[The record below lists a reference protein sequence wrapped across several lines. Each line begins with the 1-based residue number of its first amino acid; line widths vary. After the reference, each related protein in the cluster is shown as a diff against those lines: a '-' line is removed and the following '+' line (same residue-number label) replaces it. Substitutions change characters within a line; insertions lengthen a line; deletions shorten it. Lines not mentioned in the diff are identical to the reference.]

1 MYNPLVSIVMPV
13 YNGANYMR
21 ESIDSALN
29 QTYQN
34 IEVIVVNDG
43 STDGTDAVAKSY
55 GDKIRYF
62 AKENGGVGSA
72 LNLALQHMKGEYYSW
87 LSHDDVYHPD
97 KVEKQVAYL
106 RALKDKN
113 VVLYADYTL
122 MNGRSRVY
130 NTVILDHDML
140 SSKPEYA
147 VLRGSING
155 NTLLIPKKAF
165 DDYGGF
171 NEKLTCTQDYDKW
184 AEILLTYRYVH
195 IPEVLI
201 KYRVHPGQDTQ
212 KNPKFITEGNVLW
225 IKMMKEIS
233 ATTMDRLEG
242 SEVNFYARMYDF
254 LKATPYGE
262 ATKYAQQQFALAV
275 SKKKKDR
282 FSVTFVAHSP
292 AKEGAER
299 AMISAIDGLLERN
312 VYVYV
317 ILPTPGPIEEYLHRR
332 GVDYGFR
339 NVRPCVKSRWATTR
353 EIGDDIFSKAL
364 NIYSLLV
371 DLNPDVVVS
380 ITSVILEGAIA
391 AKLAGIPHIW
401 SISEF
406 GRKEHGI
413 RYFIPEDKRLNFVDK
428 YSDKIMFVSETLRR
442 VYAEKINLEKLFVIP
457 PILASEVLGNEST
470 EEIESIFRN
479 KKSLKLLLA
488 GNIHGGKG
496 QKDAILAIGELV
508 RRGIT
513 SVELAIVGPIGDK
526 RYYGELLGIIKRD
539 GLGNY
544 VKILP
549 PVDNLI
555 GYFRQS
561 DAVLMCSVYESFG
574 RVTAE
579 AILCKKPVIGANS
592 GATPEL
598 VIDSQNGFLYEP
610 GDFRELAN
618 KIRYFIENKNDIQ
631 KFGDKGF
638 EMIVAKLD
646 DKRNTD
652 LFYKQLYAVKGK
664 HRNFTLSQGELIN
677 PMKETLGLQTNEARP
692 LEKAAYWAFRKTIA
706 VLRRIKHLFVRTLS
720 NLRPE

>member
-1 MYNPLVSIVMPV
+1 MLRPLVSIVMPV
-13 YNGANYMR
+13 YNGTNYMR

-29 QTYQN
+29 QTYKN

-43 STDGTDAVAKSY
+43 SSDNTDEIAKSY

-62 AKENGGVGSA
+62 TKENGGVGSA
-72 LNLALQHMKGEYYSW
+72 MNLALEKMKGDYFSW
-87 LSHDDVYHPD
+87 LSHDDAYYPD
-97 KVEKQVAYL
+97 KVEKQVKYL
-106 RALKDKN
+106 DSLKDKN
-113 VVLYADYTL
+113 VVLYSDYAL
-122 MNGRSRVY
+122 MNRHSQV
-130 NTVILDHDML
+130 TETIIQDHEAL
-140 SSKPEYA
+140 ELKPEYA
-147 VLRGSING
+147 VLRSGING
-155 NTLLIPKKAF
+155 NTLLIPRKAF
-165 DDYGGF
+165 VDYGGF
-171 NEKLTCTQDYDKW
+171 DEKLTCTQDYAKW
-184 AEILLTYRYVH
+184 YEISKTYKFIH
-195 IPEVLI
+195 MPEVLI
-201 KYRVHPGQDTQ
+201 KYRIHKGQDTI
-212 KNPKFITEGNVLW
+212 KNPKFITEGDDLW
-225 IKMMKEIS
+225 IKMMKDLPVK
-233 ATTMDRLEG
+233 TMERLEG
-242 SEVNFYARMYDF
+242 SVTNFYDRIFVF
-254 LKATPYGE
+254 LKETPYSE
-262 ATKYAQQQFALAV
+262 ATKFAAQGFDQAV
-275 SKKKKDR
+275 LNKKKER
-282 FSVTFVAHSP
+282 LSVTFVTHSS

-299 AMISAIDGLLERN
+299 AMLSAIDGLLGN
-312 VYVYV
+312 DVYVYV
-317 ILPTPGPIEEYLHRR
+317 VLPAPGPLEEQLLERQ
-332 GVDYGFR
+332 VDYSFENIR
-339 NVRPCVKSRWATTR
+339 AYIRSRWAFGS
-353 EIGDDIFSKAL
+353 IVSDGIFATSQ
-364 NIYSLLV
+364 SLAGL
-371 DLNPDVVVS
+371 LRRLHPDVVVS
-380 ITSVILEGAIA
+380 ITSVIFEGAIA
-391 AKLAGIPHIW
+391 AKLTGTPHVW

-413 RYFIPEDKRLNFVDK
+413 RYFVPEDKRLSFVDK
-428 YSDKIMFVSETLRR
+428 YSDKIMFVSETLRN
-442 VYAEKINLEKLFVIP
+442 VYAEKINSEKMFVIP
-457 PILASEVLGNEST
+457 PILASEVLGNEPT
-470 EEIESIFRN
+470 EKTESIFS
-479 KKSLKLLLA
+479 KKSLKVLLA

-496 QKDAILAIGELV
+496 QKDAVLAIGELV
-508 RRGIT
+508 RGGIT

-526 RYYGELLGIIKRD
+526 KYYGELLGIIKRD
-539 GLGNY
+539 GLESY
-544 VKILP
+544 VRILP
-549 PVDNLI
+549 PVDNLVS
-555 GYFRQS
+555 YFRQA
-561 DAVLMCSVYESFG
+561 DVVLMCSVYESFG